1 VSGVAVL
8 RFDELEDGEARR
20 VDVDGTRVCLVRI
33 GERVYAIGDR
43 CTHADVSLS
52 EGEVDSDELTIE
64 CPKHGS
70 EFSLESGDALS
81 LPAVKPT
88 PTYEVSVIDGAVVVE
103 LSVAGS
109 ATSVDIDGR
118 AER

>member
-1 VSGVAVL
+1 MSGVPVL
-8 RFDELEDGEARR
+8 RFDELGDGDARR
-20 VDVDGTRVCLVRI
+20 VDVGGARLCLVRI
-33 GERVYAIGDR
+33 GDRVYAIGDR

-52 EGEVDSDELTIE
+52 EGEVDPDGCTIE

-88 PTYEVSVIDGAVVVE
+88 PTYDVSVVDGEVVVDIG
-103 LSVAGS
+103 VRGGAGR
-109 ATSVDIDGR
+109 VDS
-118 AER
+118 